1 MADWLLSLPPD
12 LRQKFSSL
20 KPRLCG
26 FFSMGSTE
34 VQSQIMTYLHS
45 EPISRPVFV
54 HWGGPLQERLASQV
68 PAVQAVFLSVGLLSL
83 GFLTPNKSPFQLTH
97 QLN

>member
-1 MADWLLSLPPD
+1 
-12 LRQKFSSL
+12 
-20 KPRLCG
+20 
-26 FFSMGSTE
+26 MGSTE

-54 HWGGPLQERLASQV
+54 HWGRALQERLASQRL

-83 GFLTPNKSPFQLTH
+83 GFLTPNKSPFQ
-97 QLN
+97 